1 MKFDSE
7 SWVLERSTFADLDC
21 ILILPRTADPKSL
34 VVLCHGFG
42 APGTDLVNLAEEL
55 VPLLSGEAPETS
67 PAPAFLFPEGLVDLS
82 DEFGMEG
89 PRAWWQINMAK
100 LAQMQSAA
108 SYDELHNEVPEG
120 IETAR
125 RAVEECILACIEA
138 KNWKTI
144 DLVIGGFS
152 QGAMLSVE
160 LAMRASRLAPKALIL
175 WSGALI
181 CQDVWREANR
191 NKHKA
196 LPVFQSH
203 GLQDNILPISTGRAL
218 KEFLHSQGLQI
229 DYVEF
234 HGPHTIAYES
244 LQGSATLIDKVLKG

>member
-1 MKFDSE
+1 
-7 SWVLERSTFADLDC
+7 
-21 ILILPRTADPKSL
+21 
-34 VVLCHGFG
+34 
-42 APGTDLVNLAEEL
+42 
-55 VPLLSGEAPETS
+55 
-67 PAPAFLFPEGLVDLS
+67 
-82 DEFGMEG
+82 
-89 PRAWWQINMAK
+89 MAK

>member
-1 MKFDSE
+1 
-7 SWVLERSTFADLDC
+7 
-21 ILILPRTADPKSL
+21 
-34 VVLCHGFG
+34 
-42 APGTDLVNLAEEL
+42 
-55 VPLLSGEAPETS
+55 
-67 PAPAFLFPEGLVDLS
+67 
-82 DEFGMEG
+82 
-89 PRAWWQINMAK
+89 
-100 LAQMQSAA
+100 
-108 SYDELHNEVPEG
+108 
-120 IETAR
+120 
-125 RAVEECILACIEA
+125 
-138 KNWKTI
+138 
-144 DLVIGGFS
+144 
-152 QGAMLSVE
+152 MLSVE